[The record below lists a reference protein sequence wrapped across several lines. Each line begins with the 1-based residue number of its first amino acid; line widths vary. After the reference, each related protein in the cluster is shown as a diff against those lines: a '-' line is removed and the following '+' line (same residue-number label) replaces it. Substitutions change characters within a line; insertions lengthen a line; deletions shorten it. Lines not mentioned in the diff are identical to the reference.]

1 MVLKKTTS
9 ILTNTPSMALVTLL
23 AKASPPAVTPYLSH
37 RNFGLISILSCIGQL
52 TWHAVVYYAAATF
65 AVVPDIQSRKW
76 PLTNLYSDVGIGQQ
90 VRG

>member
-1 MVLKKTTS
+1 MGVKTTS
-9 ILTNTPSMALVTLL
+9 SLTNTPSIALVTLL

-37 RNFGLISILSCIGQL
+37 RNFRISTILSCIGQL

-76 PLTNLYSDVGIGQQ
+76 PLIDLYGDVSIGPQ